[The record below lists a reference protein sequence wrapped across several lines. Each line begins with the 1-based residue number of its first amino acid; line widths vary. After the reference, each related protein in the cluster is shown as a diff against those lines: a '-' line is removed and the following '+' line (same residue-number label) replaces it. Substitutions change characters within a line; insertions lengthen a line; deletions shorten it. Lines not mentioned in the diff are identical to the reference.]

1 MARLVF
7 FIVCLSLA
15 GCGTDVRELLRDDN
29 RLAWEV
35 EEAVASAED
44 AGSGLDRD
52 MQRAEVAKM
61 DACKEIYEATD
72 ARMER
77 EMGGDG
83 LSFTEQ
89 FWADLCCS
97 SFVWSRCPAS
107 SAAPRPK
114 TTTSRPMR
122 ICANA
127 WPRSRQTPRPPTE
140 PSFPK

>member
-1 MARLVF
+1 MARF
-7 FIVCLSLA
+7 FFLIVCLSLT
-15 GCGTDVRELLRDDN
+15 GCGTDVRGLLRDDN
-29 RLAWEV
+29 QLAWEV

-89 FWADLCCS
+89 FWADLRLLVIRLVPVPS
-97 SFVWSRCPAS
+97 VERCAEAQDDYVAAYENLRERLAQVETNSPA
-107 SAAPRPK
+107 AD
-114 TTTSRPMR
+114 
-122 ICANA
+122 
-127 WPRSRQTPRPPTE
+127 
-140 PSFPK
+140 

>member
-7 FIVCLSLA
+7 FIVCLNLA

-29 RLAWEV
+29 QLAWEV

-61 DACKEIYEATD
+61 DACKEIYEATN

-77 EMGGDG
+77 EMSGDG

-89 FWADLCCS
+89 FWADLRLLVIRLFPIPSVEHC
-97 SFVWSRCPAS
+97 AEAQADYI
-107 SAAPRPK
+107 AAYESLRE
-114 TTTSRPMR
+114 RL
-122 ICANA
+122 AQA
-127 WPRSRQTPRPPTE
+127 EATPLAAD
-140 PSFPK
+140 